1 MKNLSKIAPFLLLL
15 AAFSCKKSDPG
26 NNTPDP
32 FMSFTPGLTWQ
43 YRVTD
48 NGTGNSTNYTLTSTS
63 RDTLVGSRTYRV
75 FTNSNGNTSEYYNQ
89 SGNEYYTFRGL
100 GGGVAGG
107 TQLELLYLKGD
118 AAVGTTWSQS
128 FNLTVPNVP
137 LPIPITINYSIAEKG
152 ATRVVNNVT
161 YNNVTRVNSNI
172 TSTLIPATGL
182 TSDIQNY
189 IAPKYGNIESINK
202 ININFSGITQNVDT
216 KTVLITSTVP

>member
-1 MKNLSKIAPFLLLL
+1 MKLISKVAPVLLTL
-15 AAFSCKKSDPG
+15 AFFSCKKS
-26 NNTPDP
+26 NTPTAPDP
-32 FMSFTPGLTWQ
+32 FMSFAPGLTWQ

-48 NGTGNSTNYTLTSTS
+48 NSTNTTTNYTLTSTS

-107 TQLELLYLKGD
+107 TQLELLYLKSD

-128 FNLTVPNVP
+128 FNLTIPNVP
-137 LPIPITINYSIAEKG
+137 LPVPIVINYSIAEKG
-152 ATRVVNNVT
+152 ATRVVNGIT
-161 YNNVTRVNSNI
+161 YNNVTRVNS
-172 TSTLIPATGL
+172 SVSSSLIPATGL

-216 KTVLITSTVP
+216 KTVLITSNIP